1 MQREMHHRGRNV
13 VLVFILLLLI
23 VGLAACQSGQQAAP
37 GQSAEEGI
45 DGKPVTYPLTVQ
57 DDSGAKVT
65 VPQAPQRIV
74 SLMPSHTE
82 TLFALG
88 LEGKVVAVT
97 KWDNY
102 PPDVQNKVEHVFQD
116 GLNPPTEELLSLK
129 PDLVVLGSHN
139 KETVDALRKAGLTVV
154 LYDPQSLRDVYRVI
168 GELGKITN
176 RTKEAQQLIARMK
189 AKEEAIR
196 EKVQAIPE
204 KERVRVYV
212 EADPDQLYTAGKHT
226 FLDELIQLAGGQNI
240 AHDLEGWQKI
250 SAEMVIQRNPQVIV
264 VTYGYYVPNAADKP
278 KQRAGWSVVD
288 AVKEGRVYALDPDL
302 ISRPGPR
309 ILDGVETLAKTFY
322 PERFQ

>member
-1 MQREMHHRGRNV
+1 MRHGWKAV
-13 VLVFILLLLI
+13 VLVFILLLLP
-23 VGLAACQSGQQAAP
+23 VGLAACQSEKPASP
-37 GQSAEEGI
+37 GNAAEEVAS
-45 DGKPVTYPLTVQ
+45 GKPVTYPLTVR
-57 DDSGAKVT
+57 DDSGAEVT
-65 VPQAPQRIV
+65 VQKEPQRIV
-74 SLMPSHTE
+74 SLIPSHTE

-102 PPDVQNKVEHVFQD
+102 PPDVQKKVEHVFQD

-154 LYDPQSLRDVYRVI
+154 VYDPQSLKDVYRVI

-176 RTKEAQQLIARMK
+176 RTKEAKQVIDRMK
-189 AKEEAIR
+189 AKEQAIR

-212 EADPDQLYTAGKHT
+212 EADPDQLYTAGKNT
-226 FLDELIQLAGGQNI
+226 FMDELIQLAGGRNI

-250 SAEMVIQRNPQVIV
+250 SAETVIQRNPQVIV

-278 KQRAGWSVVD
+278 KQRAGWNVVD
-288 AVKEGRVYALDPDL
+288 AVREGRVYALDSDL

-309 ILDGVETLAKTFY
+309 IVDGAEALAKAFY
-322 PERFQ
+322 PDRFR